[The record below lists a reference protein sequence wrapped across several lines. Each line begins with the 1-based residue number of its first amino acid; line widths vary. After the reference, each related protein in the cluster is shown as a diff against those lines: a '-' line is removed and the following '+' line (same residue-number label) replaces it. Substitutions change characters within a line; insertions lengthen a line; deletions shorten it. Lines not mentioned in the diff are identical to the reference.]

1 MPSQAGFKLY
11 ALRVCR
17 LLHWHFHSDQDCKT
31 LSVSFPLIIL
41 TVYFGFNQDGILCA
55 LMQIKTQSNLPPH
68 LRNLFQ
74 ISTLYAAVCSSFKS
88 NLDRSDAFTP
98 FAPSHTVQATFI
110 AHGVPWD
117 KSLLLIQLL
126 QSLVNC
132 YKVNCFQSCF
142 SSPFV
147 ELCNLGRCP
156 TIE

>member
-1 MPSQAGFKLY
+1 MLSCFARICLSPDAWLSIRIKSEFSKMFSIS
-11 ALRVCR
+11 R
-17 LLHWHFHSDQDCKT
+17 LANR
-31 LSVSFPLIIL
+31 SFTFCVIP
-41 TVYFGFNQDGILCA
+41 VGI
-55 LMQIKTQSNLPPH
+55 PPH
-68 LRNLFQ
+68 LRKRFQ

>member
-1 MPSQAGFKLY
+1 MKFYPHRAMFVRQ
-11 ALRVCR
+11 RVAPKIFSISR
-17 LLHWHFHSDQDCKT
+17 LASR
-31 LSVSFPLIIL
+31 SFTFCVIP
-41 TVYFGFNQDGILCA
+41 VGI
-55 LMQIKTQSNLPPH
+55 PPH
-68 LRNLFQ
+68 LRNRFQ
-74 ISTLYAAVCSSFKS
+74 ISTLYEAVCSSFKS

>member
-1 MPSQAGFKLY
+1 MDILNKM
-11 ALRVCR
+11 
-17 LLHWHFHSDQDCKT
+17 DCFLMH
-31 LSVSFPLIIL
+31 LSIFAKKI
-41 TVYFGFNQDGILCA
+41 T
-55 LMQIKTQSNLPPH
+55 
-68 LRNLFQ
+68 
-74 ISTLYAAVCSSFKS
+74 